1 MRPLE
6 GVGLALAQIRSQKLK
21 SFFAVLGVVIGVM
34 FLMIVVSVIEGMNRY
49 MEDDFARKIYGL
61 NTLTVRRTPSVSFET
76 SETVWRSWFR
86 RPRLTFEDAEAI
98 RQRMTIPVRVAVSS
112 STTGR
117 VRNEEGDEIEGVTL
131 TGGSADYFR
140 IRDLGISEGRVFTPP
155 EDRLGVPVVI
165 LGSETATNLFPG
177 RDPIGRTVRINEFPF
192 RVIGVLE
199 EQGNLLGISVDNVA
213 IAPAR
218 SAIGRM
224 VNPHGIIDEIL
235 VRTEDQAMMQ
245 LAQYEIEAIMRV
257 RHRLRPTEPNSF
269 EVETAEDSMDFWT
282 RISQILY
289 LAFPL
294 LVGISLIVGGMVIMN
309 IMLVS
314 VIERTREIGMRMAVG
329 ARRRDITF
337 QVLIEGA
344 TLSGFGAIVGIGSGL
359 ALAKLVAAL
368 SPLPAA
374 ISPLWIGV
382 SLLLGAGVGIVAGLY
397 PATRAAKL
405 DPVVA
410 IRAE

>member
-98 RQRMTIPVRVAVSS
+98 RQRMTIPVRDAVSS

-117 VRNEEGDEIEGVTL
+117 VRNGDGDDIERVPL

-155 EDRLGVPVVI
+155 EDRLEVPVVI

-224 VNPHGIIDEIL
+224 VNPHGIRSEE
-235 VRTEDQAMMQ
+235 R
-245 LAQYEIEAIMRV
+245 RV
-257 RHRLRPTEPNSF
+257 
-269 EVETAEDSMDFWT
+269 
-282 RISQILY
+282 
-289 LAFPL
+289 
-294 LVGISLIVGGMVIMN
+294 GK
-309 IMLVS
+309 
-314 VIERTREIGMRMAVG
+314 
-329 ARRRDITF
+329 
-337 QVLIEGA
+337 
-344 TLSGFGAIVGIGSGL
+344 GS
-359 ALAKLVAAL
+359 K
-368 SPLPAA
+368 
-374 ISPLWIGV
+374 
-382 SLLLGAGVGIVAGLY
+382 
-397 PATRAAKL
+397 RAAATEARK
-405 DPVVA
+405 
-410 IRAE
+410 E